1 MNTQFR
7 LVTALLLGT
16 VIQSAVA
23 HDPAE
28 HAKEVQ
34 DKDSGP
40 DCAAMQDM
48 DHSKMDMDDPVMQA
62 MMSQCSEPMDHGDMS
77 DMNMDSSEAI
87 DAASD
92 DHGSH

>member
-28 HAKEVQ
+28 HAKEAAE
-34 DKDSGP
+34 KSAAP
-40 DCAAMQDM
+40 DCTAMQNM
-48 DHSKMDMDDPVMQA
+48 DHSKMDMSDPIAQA
-62 MMSQCSEPMDHGDMS
+62 MMSQCSEPMDHGDM
-77 DMNMDSSEAI
+77 NMDSSEAS

>member
-7 LVTALLLGT
+7 LLTALLLGT

-28 HAKEVQ
+28 HATEAAEK
-34 DKDSGP
+34 SAAP
-40 DCAAMQDM
+40 DCTAMQNM
-48 DHSKMDMDDPVMQA
+48 DHSKMDMSDPVAQA

-77 DMNMDSSEAI
+77 DMNMDSSEAS